1 MSREVHVRF
10 CERRRVQFPPP
21 THLVIMVSGSRADA
35 EALRETAAKVLAPLG
50 LRLADAK
57 TRVSHINDGI
67 EFLGFRI
74 QRQRKRGTQKRYVY
88 ILVSD
93 KAIQSIRRKVKA
105 LTRRSWLGE
114 DPVRHVLR
122 INRML
127 RGWANYF
134 QYATGKRVLS
144 QLGWYARTRV
154 CRWLRETHKGRRQM
168 TWKEFKRRY
177 IVPKK
182 GLVVGG
188 VTLFNPGS
196 VPILRYLYRGTTI
209 PTLWMAT

>member
-1 MSREVHVRF
+1 M
-10 CERRRVQFPPP
+10 
-21 THLVIMVSGSRADA
+21 
-35 EALRETAAKVLAPLG
+35 
-50 LRLADAK
+50 
-57 TRVSHINDGI
+57 
-67 EFLGFRI
+67 
-74 QRQRKRGTQKRYVY
+74 Y

-93 KAIQSIRRKVKA
+93 KAIQSIRRKAKA

-144 QLGWYARTRV
+144 QLGWYVRTRV
-154 CRWLRETHKGRRQM
+154 CRWLRETHKGGRQM

-188 VTLFNPGS
+188 VTLFNPGG

-209 PTLWMAT
+209 PTPWTAA